1 MSKINHIEQE
11 DYSITAVPL
20 YHWRGT
26 QPWLFELASSHQ
38 GWLTCLHLTRE
49 GDSTL
54 MPLAWQHVDATGDDD
69 RTLAHDNPLTST
81 APKQPDN
88 NRAQQEF
95 PYPASSFQTTALHS
109 EAVKMTLNAMEQD
122 GWQLNGRFDI
132 YFTGTDTD
140 AHFQQNFQQI
150 LWQTP
155 FQKDEL

>member
-26 QPWLFELASSHQ
+26 QPWLFELASCHQ

-54 MPLAWQHVDATGDDD
+54 MPLAWQHVDATGDDYRTFAHNNSLPPSALEQLYD
-69 RTLAHDNPLTST
+69 RRGPQS
-81 APKQPDN
+81 
-88 NRAQQEF
+88 F
-95 PYPASSFQTTALHS
+95 PYPASSIQTEALHN

-140 AHFQQNFQQI
+140 PNFQHNIQQI
-150 LWQTP
+150 LWHSP
-155 FQKDEL
+155 FQKDEG